1 VSSASSAS
9 SLQQVQNKQHLQS
22 VAINMSVKQDESVT
36 DNYNERVI
44 FCHKEASNIHNI
56 GVIRSNKGLG
66 KCGYLSCFHATH
78 ELNLEPEVFGEMT
91 ELDFID
97 YFFENATKFLHYIK
111 YDNIGHLEQLL
122 LKKKEAIRRRKQ
134 TKGGWF
140 TREFFYIISAMLR
153 INIFVYCGPNKRITR
168 RTKEEVSTEQL
179 HCNIYAFLEDGVWMH
194 SVKGCPYPT
203 KRAICIYY
211 SANHYEFVQCRAG
224 IVRMAEM
231 TLNPNYDSDVVEV
244 FDLSCG
250 QISIERKDKEQELMV
265 QNATGTEEKDTKQ
278 KSTRVLIERKDKE
291 QELMVQNATG
301 TEERDT
307 KQKSTRRCFYWPYC
321 RYDVK
326 ECCGRDQQKCVYYN
340 IFGQKR
346 NELPLNRD
354 GTLADEFYNV
364 KKRFRNELDRRR
376 VNQANALKRC
386 SRVK

>member
-1 VSSASSAS
+1 
-9 SLQQVQNKQHLQS
+9 
-22 VAINMSVKQDESVT
+22 
-36 DNYNERVI
+36 
-44 FCHKEASNIHNI
+44 
-56 GVIRSNKGLG
+56 
-66 KCGYLSCFHATH
+66 
-78 ELNLEPEVFGEMT
+78 
-91 ELDFID
+91 
-97 YFFENATKFLHYIK
+97 
-111 YDNIGHLEQLL
+111 
-122 LKKKEAIRRRKQ
+122 
-134 TKGGWF
+134 
-140 TREFFYIISAMLR
+140 
-153 INIFVYCGPNKRITR
+153 
-168 RTKEEVSTEQL
+168 
-179 HCNIYAFLEDGVWMH
+179 
-194 SVKGCPYPT
+194 VKGCPYPT

-326 ECCGRDQQKCVYYN
+326 ECCGRDEQKCVYYN

-354 GTLADEFYNV
+354 GTLADEFYNM
-364 KKRFRNELDRRR
+364 KKRFRNELNIKDASIK
-376 VNQANALKRC
+376 QTH
-386 SRVK
+386 